1 VGQKVHPKGFRL
13 GIFVDWS
20 ARWYARD
27 SYGKLLMEDF
37 KIRKYLSGALDRAEI
52 ARIEIEKAGDDV
64 KVIVYSARPGVV
76 IGKKGQEIDFLRKKC
91 SALIGKNV
99 EISVQE
105 VKKPEIDATLI
116 AQNIADQLE
125 RRASYKQVTKRASA
139 AAMRNGA
146 LGIKICVA
154 GRLGGAEIARTEWL
168 RVGSVPLHT
177 LRKNIDY
184 GFAEAKTT
192 YGIIG
197 VKVWV
202 CNGEFH

>member
-1 VGQKVHPKGFRL
+1 MGQKVHPKGFRL
-13 GIFVDWS
+13 GIYIDWD
-20 ARWYARD
+20 ARWYARH
-27 SYGKLLMEDF
+27 SYGKELMEDF
-37 KIRKYLSGALDRAEI
+37 KIRKYLNDALDKAEV
-52 ARIEIEKAGDDV
+52 ARIEIEKAGDNV
-64 KVIVYSARPGVV
+64 KVIVHSAKPGVV
-76 IGKKGQEIDFLRKKC
+76 IGKKGQEIDSLRKEC

-105 VKKPEIDATLI
+105 VKKPELDAVLI
-116 AQNIADQLE
+116 AQNIATQLE
-125 RRASYKQVTKRASA
+125 RRASYKQVMKRASA
-139 AAMRNGA
+139 AATRAGA

-184 GFAEAKTT
+184 GLAEAKTT

-202 CNGEFH
+202 YNGEFH

>member
-1 VGQKVHPKGFRL
+1 MGQKVHPKGFRL

-37 KIRKYLSGALDRAEI
+37 KIRKYLHGALDRAEV

-64 KVIVYSARPGVV
+64 KVIVFSARPGVV
-76 IGKKGQEIDFLRKKC
+76 IGKKGQEIDFLRKKL
-91 SALIGKNV
+91 SSLIGKNV

-105 VKKPEIDATLI
+105 VKKPELDATLI
-116 AQNIADQLE
+116 AQNIAAQLE
-125 RRASYKQVTKRASA
+125 NRASYKQVTKRASA

-146 LGIKICVA
+146 LGIKICTA

-177 LRKNIDY
+177 LRKNVDY
-184 GFAEAKTT
+184 GFAEANTT
-192 YGIIG
+192 YGKIG

-202 CNGEFH
+202 CLGEFH